1 MLVSVALTVTPSKSI
16 IIKLT
21 PIIFII
27 VYEKNAKNIKK
38 TLTKENSAV
47 ILISVTV
54 LVIDLKGVT

>member
-1 MLVSVALTVTPSKSI
+1 LS
-16 IIKLT
+16 